1 MVDFVKTTL
10 KGHKVVLKT
19 FKPIQC
25 LPSQT
30 AALIL
35 CSSGTTGLPK
45 GVALSHQCLN
55 VRLLHSRVKDE
66 FESSDLYGKQLGLMP
81 FFHSY
86 GNMVTF
92 SFLMNNQTVIVLK
105 RFEEDIF
112 LKTIQ
117 DYKIKNLALAPP
129 LLVFL
134 AKSKKVDEYD
144 LSCVKMVAC
153 GAAPLSKEVED
164 QVIKRYVKFSFILFL
179 KATLPELIN

>member
-10 KGHKVVLKT
+10 RNHKVDAKT

-25 LPSQT
+25 FPSQT

-45 GVALSHQCLN
+45 GVVLSHQCLN
-55 VRLLHSRVKDE
+55 VRILHSRVKGE
-66 FESSDLYGKQLGLMP
+66 FESTELYGKQLGLMP
-81 FFHSY
+81 FFHGF
-86 GNMVTF
+86 GNLVTF
-92 SFLMNNQTVIVLK
+92 SLLLNNQTVIILK
-105 RFEEDIF
+105 RFEEDVF

-117 DYKIKNLALAPP
+117 DYKIQNLALAPP

-164 QVIKRYVKFSFILFL
+164 QVIKR
-179 KATLPELIN
+179 